1 MSVLNVSEETD
12 PTFEWAS
19 KFGWTFNLGM
29 ADPSPK
35 LPKLEYRI
43 VESQISLLLRLR
55 RVAAN
60 TSIITSALP
69 R

>member
-35 LPKLEYRI
+35 LEYRI
-43 VESQISLLLRLR
+43 VESQISLLLRLG

-60 TSIITSALP
+60 TSIITSASP